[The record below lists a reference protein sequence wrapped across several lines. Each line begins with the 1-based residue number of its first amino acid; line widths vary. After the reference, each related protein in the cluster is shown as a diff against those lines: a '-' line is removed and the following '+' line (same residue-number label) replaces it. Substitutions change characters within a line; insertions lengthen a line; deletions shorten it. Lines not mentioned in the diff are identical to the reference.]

1 MGFPCVVFSIAFVME
16 LGTRVTVQASFIYVK
31 NLAEFRFLCLIKIHG
46 TVVGLQQI
54 VCRREKVCDL
64 VACSGMR

>member
-1 MGFPCVVFSIAFVME
+1 MGFPRVVASIAFGME
-16 LGTRVTVQASFIYVK
+16 LGTRVTVRASFIYVK
-31 NLAEFRFLCLIKIHG
+31 NLAEFRFLCFIKIHG